1 MLRRQIQIITALL
14 ALGITGHALAQYV
27 WVDDKGNKQY
37 SDTAPPA
44 SVPKNRILKTPGK
57 STEQSEAAAPAKE
70 ASTAANAAS
79 ANKPVTTASRNE
91 DYNKRR
97 AEQAEKD
104 KKAADDQ
111 QAASEKSKNC
121 ERAKTYQKTLES
133 GVRVATTDKNGERNY
148 MDDAQ
153 RAKEIADTKK
163 ATAGCQ

>member
-1 MLRRQIQIITALL
+1 MLRRPLHIIAALF

-57 STEQSEAAAPAKE
+57 SVESNEPAAPAKE
-70 ASTAANAAS
+70 AGTAAAS
-79 ANKPVTTASRNE
+79 ANKPATTASRNE
-91 DYNKRR
+91 DFNKRR

-104 KKAADDQ
+104 KKAAEDQ
-111 QAASEKSKNC
+111 QAASDKSKNC